1 MAVDDRRRE
10 LCNQIYT
17 ELESPCPADARASAI
32 NDGANG
38 PETTMACVGSEPASV
53 RSTACRHSTSPSA
66 RARQATL
73 SEDGLF
79 AESAR
84 LRVDASNRRN
94 NRRGRSSGRSAA
106 RSRCHRSSSN
116 PRNRW
121 RSASRRGSG
130 RNAGTV
136 SSIRISREEVL
147 PLPRQRERA
156 GVRVWAHRSTSTR
169 RLTSLDRATNLWS
182 RRPLSHWI
190 RLDRNRSRHSPLARY
205 RTSTIPDRRSD
216 WART

>member
-32 NDGANG
+32 NDRASG

-84 LRVDASNRRN
+84 LRVDASNRRS

-106 RSRCHRSSSN
+106 RSRCHRPSSN

-130 RNAGTV
+130 RNAGSV
-136 SSIRISREEVL
+136 SSIRFSREEVL

-156 GVRVWAHRSTSTR
+156 
-169 RLTSLDRATNLWS
+169 DRATNLWS